1 MDASELIE
9 KYNLREKSF
18 THKGF
23 HGILHTFFPVQET
36 CFDKFKEVYGDSTT
50 FHAIFVKEN
59 YVSWYWN
66 DEDLIRIRTSFI
78 EKVNRNPNFLSN
90 YLARWHSLVKL
101 FDNAIEKVE
110 QTNFA
115 ELSNEE
121 LLSLYSEFYNAYI
134 TEYGVAVVPQDG
146 FSMHADRFFKPLLRE
161 HLQTLGKEDK
171 LEEYYSTLVSPITE
185 SFISTEFKSRMLILK
200 EIKKDHAS
208 VELFS
213 KGKEEV
219 LKVIENYPHIN
230 DLLEKHSKSFFW
242 VENNYAKMDPITKET
257 FIDKIC
263 VEIHLDPHKEL
274 KQLDELIFKARREK
288 EKLVKEL
295 NLDKEFQNLIK
306 IAEVFAYMQDER
318 KKYVLISNHYQRLF
332 LDEIGKRLGLSRREM
347 DYTIFPELK
356 EMLLENKIDKELLA
370 KRYNGCLVFYS
381 PDGYELIDGELAQ
394 NINEEIF
401 SPKLDSNELK
411 GSCASKGKA
420 KGTVKII
427 KKIHDLANFHK
438 GNILVSSMTR
448 PEMVVAMKKA
458 AAIVTDEGGITSHA
472 AIVSRELGIPCIV
485 GTQYAT
491 KILKDGDLVEVD
503 ANNGTVKKLKQ

>member
-1 MDASELIE
+1 MDVNNIIE
-9 KYNLREKSF
+9 KYNLTALKF
-18 THKGF
+18 TQKGF

-36 CFDKFKEVYGDSTT
+36 CFEKFKEVYGESIT
-50 FHAIFVKEN
+50 FTAFFVKEN

-66 DEDLIRIRTSFI
+66 DEDLIRTRTSFI
-78 EKVNRNPNFLSN
+78 EKVNENPIFLSD
-90 YLARWHSLVKL
+90 YLLKWHSLVKL
-101 FDNAIEKVE
+101 FDKAIERVE
-110 QTNFA
+110 QTLLA
-115 ELSNEE
+115 KLSNEE

-134 TEYGVAVVPQDG
+134 TEYGVAIIPQDG

-161 HLQTLGKEDK
+161 HLQNLGKENK
-171 LEEYYSTLVSPITE
+171 LEEYYATLVSPITE
-185 SFISTEFKSRMLILK
+185 SFVSTEFKSRLLILK
-200 EIKKDHAS
+200 EIKKDPALT
-208 VELFS
+208 ELFS
-213 KGKEEV
+213 KGKEEA
-219 LKVIENYPHIN
+219 LKSIQNYPELNSLI
-230 DLLEKHSKSFFW
+230 EKHTKNFFW
-242 VENNYAKMDPITKET
+242 VENNYAKMEPISKET

-263 VEIHLDPHKEL
+263 AEIYLDPNKEL
-274 KQLDELIFKARREK
+274 KQLDELVFKTRREK

-295 NLDKEFQNLIK
+295 NLNSEFKNLIK

-332 LDEIGKRLGLSRREM
+332 LDEIGKRLDLSRREM

-356 EMLLENKIDKELLA
+356 EMLLENKINKEKLS
-370 KRYNGCLVFYS
+370 KRYNGCLAIYS
-381 PDGYELIDGELAQ
+381 LNGYELLDGELAQ

-401 SPKLDSNELK
+401 TPKLDSEELK
-411 GSCASKGKA
+411 GSCASKGTA
-420 KGTVKII
+420 KGPVKII
-427 KKIHDLANFHK
+427 KKIHDLVNFHK
-438 GNILVSSMTR
+438 GDILVASMTR

-503 ANNGTVKKLKQ
+503 ANKGTVKKIKS